1 MDDNQTERKTFG
13 ARVKAYFGGVSP
25 TIPALPSMSSLE
37 GGEPSLTAEEY
48 RSKVA
53 QLKANIGWVYSVN
66 SQIADDTSAVK
77 LRLYRKMPS
86 GETEEVT
93 DHDILRLIDDPNL
106 AITSRQMW
114 NLHYQYLNLTGE
126 SYILKLDNN
135 GKPLMNN
142 KVLPSALLPLP
153 SHLVEFKVG
162 KNWTDST
169 IKMGEVEYPITA
181 VLRDSNPDPENIYKG
196 VSVVR
201 KASLTVDTDYEM
213 KKWNN
218 RLFHNGARPGVVLTS
233 PVKLKDES
241 RERLKQQFDD
251 GYAGSEN
258 SFKRLLLE
266 EGMTIEPFM
275 LNNQDLDFLA
285 SKAFTR
291 DEILAMFKVSKS
303 IIGIVEDVN
312 RASAETAEYIYS
324 KRIIKPR
331 LEQFVDFMNRRLIA
345 PLYPDLEL
353 GFDDPVPEDV
363 DRKLATANAGLNKWL
378 TIDEVRAEYG
388 YEPLPNGLGSELYV
402 PISNI
407 PISEVATITAT
418 PATPPTETPLQTP
431 IEDPEGDGTDE
442 SKELPDLEKRGIR
455 GELKAQRYTRQSLA
469 YEKMILRS
477 AKKMFNAQK
486 ADVKKWLAENADKNK
501 SYNHINL
508 SKKDWANDMVDWAKY
523 GDQFKKDMEKIFGII
538 VEEMGEQA
546 FRELV
551 DTGSFDPKT
560 AEILK
565 WVEGEATLVASGVNK
580 ETEKQIRATLAQGIR
595 EGEATIELQAR
606 VVGVFGTASSQRAYA
621 IAQTE
626 SAIAQNSAD
635 VSAWKQ
641 SGVVEGKEWF
651 TAGDDATCKFCKDMD
666 SKYASLND
674 NFFNKGDR
682 QIIEGNTLKLDY
694 RDISEPPLH
703 THCRCVL
710 LPILKEI

>member
-13 ARVKAYFGGVSP
+13 ARIKAYFGGIAP
-25 TIPALPSMSSLE
+25 TVPALPSMGSLE
-37 GGEPSLTAEEY
+37 GGEPSLTAQEY
-48 RSKVA
+48 RSKVD
-53 QLKANIGWVYSVN
+53 QLKANIGWVYAVN

-77 LRLYRKMPS
+77 LRLYQKKPD
-86 GETEEVT
+86 GELEEIDEHPV
-93 DHDILRLIDDPNL
+93 LSLIDDPNL

-126 SYILKLDNN
+126 SYILKLDQN
-135 GKPLMNN
+135 GKPLLND

-153 SHLVEFKVG
+153 SHMVEFKVG
-162 KNWTDST
+162 KNWVDS
-169 IKMGEVEYPITA
+169 IVKMGEVEYPITA
-181 VLRDSNPDPENIYKG
+181 VLRDSTPDPENIYKG
-196 VSVVR
+196 LSVVR

-218 RLFHNGARPGVVLTS
+218 RLFHNGARPGVVLSS

-275 LNNQDLDFLA
+275 LNAQDLDFLA

-291 DEILAMFKVSKS
+291 DEILAMFKVSKT
-303 IIGIVEDVN
+303 IVGIVEDVN
-312 RASAETAEYIYS
+312 RASAETAEYIYA

-331 LEQFVDFMNRRLIA
+331 LEQFVDFINRRLIA
-345 PLYPDLEL
+345 PLDPTLEL

-388 YEPLPNGLGSELYV
+388 YEALPNKLGEVLYV
-402 PISNI
+402 PINNV
-407 PISEVATITAT
+407 PITDLATIVTT
-418 PATPPTETPLQTP
+418 PTDETPPETPP
-431 IEDPEGDGTDE
+431 EAPEGDETDE
-442 SKELPDLEKRGIR
+442 TKELPKDLEKRDTL
-455 GELKAQRYTRQSLA
+455 GELKAQKYTRQGLA

-486 ADVKKWLAENADKNK
+486 ADVKQWLADNADKDK
-501 SYNHINL
+501 GYDHIDL
-508 SKKDWANDMVDWAKY
+508 AKKDWASDMVDWAKY
-523 GDQFKKDMEKIFGII
+523 GKQFKSDMEKIFGVI
-538 VEEMGEQA
+538 VEEVGEQA
-546 FRELV
+546 FRDLV

-565 WVEGEATLVASGVNK
+565 WVDGEATLVAVGVNK

-651 TAGDDATCKFCKDMD
+651 TAGDDATCKFCQDMD
-666 SKYASLND
+666 SRYASLTD
-674 NFFNKGDR
+674 NFYDKGER
-682 QIIEGNTLKLDY
+682 VRVEGNTLKLDY
-694 RDISEPPLH
+694 RDIGEPPLH

-710 LPILKEI
+710 LPILKEV